1 MNPEDTNTTGS
12 TTAASTAK
20 SSCTGSNSDNDIIHT
35 IPPSS
40 SSSTSDDSD
49 DTLLCLNF
57 NQDGGCLAVGTAHG
71 FRICNT
77 LPFLETFRRNFHN
90 PMNGNTIN
98 NEQRSNHQVESD
110 NTKDVG
116 VGGGGGGGIGKIEML
131 FRCNLLALVGGGNSP
146 QYQKNKVLIWDDH
159 LGRPIGE
166 LSFRQRVLSVKL
178 RRDRICVV
186 LKDRI
191 YVYNFSN
198 LALLDTIVT
207 GPNPLG
213 LLCISTDAGSTASIG
228 SIGGNGKSG
237 ADNKDDIGTGMV
249 LACPS
254 VTCGQAR
261 VELYGKRKTLLIDA
275 HENELAAMALSV
287 DGYYLATASLKGTI
301 VRLFSTLDKGHD
313 SSIGVPLRE
322 FRRGVEQAV
331 ISSLSFSLDK
341 CWLAC
346 ASDHGTV
353 HVFKVEDEENM
364 ESLSNRK
371 NQSNGSSHNKKGKS
385 SSSSLSS
392 KLAKKILPTRMFSMS
407 PRKLLLEG
415 ENSYVQVRGITHP
428 MTCAFVPDKPRT
440 LAVAGLDEAGNGCLL
455 LASFGPIGC
464 SADTAKT
471 DDSHTN
477 DHHTQSSTSKGE
489 AQRLAYHRFFKKGH
503 SKVKNNYYG
512 ENDMNERQLKFK
524 DVENEISRTNDIEE
538 ITFGDDA
545 EDGFINVT
553 ADQKVSHSLE
563 NKIDQVHASEKDNN
577 NKEECVDSDADDEQK
592 PCNGNNSVDDSEIP
606 TATTETTSQ

>member
-1 MNPEDTNTTGS
+1 MISEEATANSSSKGSDDNNT
-12 TTAASTAK
+12 
-20 SSCTGSNSDNDIIHT
+20 IQT

-40 SSSTSDDSD
+40 SLSNSDDSD
-49 DTLLCLNF
+49 DTLLCINF
-57 NQDGGCLAVGTAHG
+57 NQDGGCLAIGTATG

-90 PMNGNTIN
+90 PINGNTNGIQN
-98 NEQRSNHQVESD
+98 NHKVESD
-110 NTKDVG
+110 NTNN
-116 VGGGGGGGIGKIEML
+116 VGGGGGGGIGCIEML

-186 LKDRI
+186 LKDKI

-213 LLCISTDAGSTASIG
+213 LLCISTTAIG
-228 SIGGNGKSG
+228 NIGGNGKSTTE
-237 ADNKDDIGTGMV
+237 NKDDIGTGMV

-287 DGYYLATASLKGTI
+287 DGHYLATASLKGTI

-313 SSIGVPLRE
+313 SSTGLPLRE

-353 HVFKVEDEENM
+353 HVFKVEDEECTD
-364 ESLSNRK
+364 SLSTRK
-371 NQSNGSSHNKKGKS
+371 NQSNSNGKKGKS
-385 SSSSLSS
+385 SSSSFSS
-392 KLAKKILPTRMFSMS
+392 KLAKKILPTSMFSMS

-415 ENSYVQVRGITHP
+415 ENSFVQVRGITHP

-440 LAVAGLDEAGNGCLL
+440 LAVAGMDDAGNGCLL
-455 LASFGPIGC
+455 LASFGPIGG
-464 SADTAKT
+464 SADTAKP
-471 DDSHTN
+471 DNFHTN
-477 DHHTQSSTSKGE
+477 GHHAQSSTTKGE
-489 AQRLAYHRFFKKGH
+489 AQRVAYHRFFKKGH
-503 SKVKNNYYG
+503 SKAKNNYYG
-512 ENDMNERQLKFK
+512 ESEINERHLKFK
-524 DVENEISRTNDIEE
+524 DVENEISITNEIEE

-553 ADQKVSHSLE
+553 ADQKVSNSLD
-563 NKIDQVHASEKDNN
+563 NKIDQVHAVEKDNN
-577 NKEECVDSDADDEQK
+577 NKYVGVASDADDAK
-592 PCNGNNSVDDSEIP
+592 ACNEKNSMNNDSVIPEETVTDNDS
-606 TATTETTSQ
+606 Q

>member
-1 MNPEDTNTTGS
+1 MSSEEAKTTN
-12 TTAASTAK
+12 TAK
-20 SSCTGSNSDNDIIHT
+20 SSSKGTDDNNIIQT

-40 SSSTSDDSD
+40 SSSNSDDSD

-57 NQDGGCLAVGTAHG
+57 NQDGGCLAVGTATG

-90 PMNGNTIN
+90 PMNGNTN
-98 NEQRSNHQVESD
+98 NDNQNNHQVESD
-110 NTKDVG
+110 NANN

-186 LKDRI
+186 LKDKI

-213 LLCISTDAGSTASIG
+213 LLCISTDAGSTTSIG
-228 SIGGNGKSG
+228 NISGNGKSS
-237 ADNKDDIGTGMV
+237 ADNKDDIGSGMV

-287 DGYYLATASLKGTI
+287 DGHYLATASLKGTI

-313 SSIGVPLRE
+313 SSTGVPLRE

-353 HVFKVEDEENM
+353 HVFKVEDEEST
-364 ESLSNRK
+364 ESLPNRK
-371 NQSNGSSHNKKGKS
+371 NQSNGKKGKS
-385 SSSSLSS
+385 SSSSFSS
-392 KLAKKILPTRMFSMS
+392 KLAKKILPTSMFSMS

-440 LAVAGLDEAGNGCLL
+440 LAVAGMDEAGNGCLL
-455 LASFGPIGC
+455 LASFGPIGG
-464 SADTAKT
+464 SADTAKP
-471 DDSHTN
+471 DNSHGN
-477 DHHTQSSTSKGE
+477 GHHAQSSTTKGE
-489 AQRLAYHRFFKKGH
+489 AQRVAYHRFFKKGH
-503 SKVKNNYYG
+503 SKAKNNYYG
-512 ENDMNERQLKFK
+512 ESDMNERQLKFK
-524 DVENEISRTNDIEE
+524 DVENEISITKEIEE
-538 ITFGDDA
+538 ITFGDDT
-545 EDGFINVT
+545 EYGFISVT
-553 ADQKVSHSLE
+553 ADQKVS
-563 NKIDQVHASEKDNN
+563 QVHVSEKDNI
-577 NKEECVDSDADDEQK
+577 NKILGFASDVDDEQK
-592 PCNGNNSVDDSEIP
+592 ACNGNNGMDDDSEIP
-606 TATTETTSQ
+606 EETVTTDNASQ